1 MMLRFA
7 FLVGLTSFVGAPAPA
22 VAAPPATAAS
32 AQAQIN
38 GREVAAAVRKLLNAH
53 YVLPDLRPK
62 FDAILAKGLADGRY
76 DIADRDKLV
85 ELINSDLHQV
95 TPDKHLGVMD
105 DPEQSKELAAAPPR
119 AGADDAPPTAE
130 DIRQAIEINHG
141 IAELKVL
148 PGNVRYMRYD
158 GFVWA
163 GPKTAEAL
171 DTAMRFLRDGKA
183 AIIDLRGNG
192 GGSPEAVQYLVSHF
206 LEPKRPIVTFYMGG
220 DPAERLSTLTSLP
233 AGRMVGKP
241 LYVLTSGMTASA
253 AEEFTGHIA
262 GFKIGELIGETT
274 AGAGFRNEFY
284 ALPQGFVIS
293 ISVGRAVLASTG
305 KDWEGVGIPPANKI
319 DPEKALDV
327 AKVHAWRKLAATASG
342 DDKRKLEAQAA
353 VLDAKLTPVTTALPL
368 AAYAGTYGERSVTV
382 SGSGLAWQRGGG
394 PKLAMVAV
402 GQNEFVFEDDPMTRV
417 SFNVAGN
424 SVTGLHMLRGD
435 GSTVDAQRAQ

>member
-1 MMLRFA
+1 MRCS
-7 FLVGLTSFVGAPAPA
+7 FLFLACSAIAIAQPA
-22 VAAPPATAAS
+22 VAAPPTRGSAAE
-32 AQAQIN
+32 AQIN
-38 GREVAAAVRKLLNAH
+38 GREVAAAVRQLLNKH
-53 YVLPDLRPK
+53 YVLPELRPK
-62 FDAILAKGLADGRY
+62 FDAAIAKGLAEGRY
-76 DIADRDKLV
+76 DISDPEQLV
-85 ELINSDLHQV
+85 ERINSDLRQV
-95 TPDKHLGVMD
+95 TPDKHLGVMY
-105 DPEQSKELAAAPPR
+105 DPEQSKQLAAAPPR
-119 AGADDAPPTAE
+119 AGTGDAPPTAE
-130 DIRQAIEINHG
+130 EIHQAIQINHG

-148 PGNVRYMRYD
+148 PGNVRYMRYN

-171 DTAMRFLRDGKA
+171 DTAMRFLHDGEA

-220 DPAERLSTLTSLP
+220 DPAERLSTLASLP

-284 ALPQGFVIS
+284 ALPQGMVIS

-305 KDWEGVGIPPANKI
+305 KDWEGVGIPPTTKI
-319 DPEKALDV
+319 DPEKAFDV
-327 AKVHAWRKLAATASG
+327 ARVQAWRKLAATASG
-342 DDKRKLEAQAA
+342 DDKRILEAQANL
-353 VLDAKLTPVTTALPL
+353 LDAKLTPKATALPL
-368 AAYAGTYGERSVTV
+368 AAYAGAYGERSVTV
-382 SGSGLAWQRGGG
+382 SGSGLAWQRNGG

-402 GQNEFVFEDDPMTRV
+402 GQNEFVFEDDPLTRV
-417 SFNVAGN
+417 SFSVAGN
-424 SVTGLHMLRGD
+424 NVTGLHMIRGD
-435 GSTVDAQRAQ
+435 GSTVDAKRTQ